1 MSLSWLEGSAVC
13 CILDENHIT
22 IYTESLLSTHTLDHT
37 FFIFDGKYELNN
49 KICDDFNIFFDY
61 CNRCIACL
69 TSFFYL
75 FSFCSSLNIFFLWI
89 NLKENNRFFYPSFLW
104 FWECFCDWFS
114 YFWTAQKTGSLIL
127 VLVILYPQDYC
138 LCWN

>member
-1 MSLSWLEGSAVC
+1 MC

-22 IYTESLLSTHTLDHT
+22 IYTESWLSTHTFDDT

-61 CNRCIACL
+61 CNRYIACL
-69 TSFFYL
+69 TNFFYL
-75 FSFCSSLNIFFLWI
+75 FSFCNSLNIFFLWI
-89 NLKENNRFFYPSFLW
+89 NLKENDRFFLPIISLILRMLL
-104 FWECFCDWFS
+104 WFS

-127 VLVILYPQDYC
+127 ILVILYPQDYC
-138 LCWN
+138 LCWNWVRFY